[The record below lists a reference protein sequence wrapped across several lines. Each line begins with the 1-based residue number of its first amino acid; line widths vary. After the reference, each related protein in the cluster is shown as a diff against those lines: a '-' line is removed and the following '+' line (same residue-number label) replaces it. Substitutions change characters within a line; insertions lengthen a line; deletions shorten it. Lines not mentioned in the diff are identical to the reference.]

1 MDKKSVLKM
10 SLAEALLNGYS
21 FDELQEIYRKEQEEQ
36 EEKRKEEN
44 KMREAVKTARQA
56 AKSALLD
63 YAIVLG
69 VIKNNEEK
77 ADLDKTLE
85 AYMVDMEKNF
95 ETFKSLKKMN
105 NKVKLYNNM
114 PRFEEKVILNKENSL
129 DKFLT
134 DWLKTL

>member
-36 EEKRKEEN
+36 EEKRKEED

-69 VIKNNEEK
+69 VIENNEEK

-85 AYMVDMEKNF
+85 AYMVDMEKDF
-95 ETFKSLKKMN
+95 EILKSLKKMN
-105 NKVKLYNNM
+105 HKVKLYNTT
-114 PRFEEKVILNKENSL
+114 PKFNKEDSL
-129 DKFLT
+129 DKLLT

>member
-69 VIKNNEEK
+69 IIENNEEK
-77 ADLDKTLE
+77 ADLEETLE
-85 AYMVDMEKNF
+85 TYMVDMEKD
-95 ETFKSLKKMN
+95 FKSLKEIN
-105 NKVKLYNNM
+105 HEVKLYNNI
-114 PRFEEKVILNKENSL
+114 PRFEKKVILNEENSL

>member
-1 MDKKSVLKM
+1 MNKKSILEM
-10 SLAEALLNGYS
+10 SIAEAMAEGYS
-21 FDELQEIYRKEQEEQ
+21 LDEIQEAWKEQ
-36 EEKRKEEN
+36 EEKRKEED

-69 VIKNNEEK
+69 VIENNEEK
-77 ADLDKTLE
+77 ADLEETLE

-95 ETFKSLKKMN
+95 KSLKEMN
-105 NKVKLYNNM
+105 HKVKLYNNM
-114 PRFEEKVILNKENSL
+114 PRFEKKIILDEENSL

-134 DWLKTL
+134 NWLKTL

>member
-1 MDKKSVLKM
+1 MNKKSVLEM
-10 SLAEALLNGYS
+10 SIAEAMAEGYS
-21 FDELQEIYRKEQEEQ
+21 LDEIQEAWKEQ

-69 VIKNNEEK
+69 VIENNEEK

-85 AYMVDMEKNF
+85 AYMVNMEKD
-95 ETFKSLKKMN
+95 FKSLKEMN
-105 NKVKLYNNM
+105 HKVKLYNNM
-114 PRFEEKVILNKENSL
+114 PRFEKKVILNEENSL

>member
-1 MDKKSVLKM
+1 MSKKSVLEM
-10 SLAEALLNGYS
+10 SIAEAMAEGYS
-21 FDELQEIYRKEQEEQ
+21 LDEIQEAWKEQ

-44 KMREAVKTARQA
+44 KMREAVKTARQT

-95 ETFKSLKKMN
+95 ESLKEMN

-114 PRFEEKVILNKENSL
+114 PKFEEKVILNEENSL
-129 DKFLT
+129 DKFLA

>member
-1 MDKKSVLKM
+1 MNKKSVLEM
-10 SLAEALLNGYS
+10 SIAEAMAEGYS
-21 FDELQEIYRKEQEEQ
+21 LDEIQEAWKEQ
-36 EEKRKEEN
+36 EEKRKEED

-69 VIKNNEEK
+69 VIENNEEK
-77 ADLDKTLE
+77 ADLEETLE

-95 ETFKSLKKMN
+95 KSLKKMN
-105 NKVKLYNNM
+105 HEVKLYNNI
-114 PRFEEKVILNKENSL
+114 PRFEKKIILDEENSL

>member
-1 MDKKSVLKM
+1 MDKKSILEM
-10 SLAEALLNGYS
+10 NLAEAMEEGYS
-21 FDELQEIYRKEQEEQ
+21 LDEIQEAWKEQ

-69 VIKNNEEK
+69 VIENNEEK

-85 AYMVDMEKNF
+85 AYMVDMEKD
-95 ETFKSLKKMN
+95 FKSLKEMN

>member
-1 MDKKSVLKM
+1 MDKKSILEM
-10 SLAEALLNGYS
+10 SIAEAMAEGYS
-21 FDELQEIYRKEQEEQ
+21 LDEIQEAWKEQ
-36 EEKRKEEN
+36 EEKRKEED
-44 KMREAVKTARQA
+44 KMREAVQTARQA

-69 VIKNNEEK
+69 GIENNEEK

-85 AYMVDMEKNF
+85 AYMVDMEKDF
-95 ETFKSLKKMN
+95 EIFKSLKEMN
-105 NKVKLYNNM
+105 NKVKIYNSI

>member
-1 MDKKSVLKM
+1 MNKKSVLEM
-10 SLAEALLNGYS
+10 SLAEAMAEGYS
-21 FDELQEIYRKEQEEQ
+21 LDEIQEAWKEQ

-56 AKSALLD
+56 AKSAFLD

-69 VIKNNEEK
+69 VIENNEEK

-85 AYMVDMEKNF
+85 AYMVDMEKDF
-95 ETFKSLKKMN
+95 ETIKSLKEMN
-105 NKVKLYNNM
+105 HKVKLYNNM
-114 PRFEEKVILNKENSL
+114 PKFEEKVMLNKENSL

>member
-1 MDKKSVLKM
+1 MNKKSVLEM
-10 SLAEALLNGYS
+10 SIAEAMAEGYS
-21 FDELQEIYRKEQEEQ
+21 LDEIQEAWKEQ
-36 EEKRKEEN
+36 EEKRKEED

-69 VIKNNEEK
+69 VIENNEEK

-85 AYMVDMEKNF
+85 AYMVDMEKD
-95 ETFKSLKKMN
+95 FKSLKEMN

>member
-1 MDKKSVLKM
+1 MNKKSILEM
-10 SLAEALLNGYS
+10 SIAEAMAEGYS
-21 FDELQEIYRKEQEEQ
+21 LDEIQKAWKEQEG
-36 EEKRKEEN
+36 KRKEED

-69 VIKNNEEK
+69 VIENNEEK

-95 ETFKSLKKMN
+95 KSLKSLKEMN
-105 NKVKLYNNM
+105 HKVKLYNNM
-114 PRFEEKVILNKENSL
+114 PRFENKVILSEENSL

>member
-1 MDKKSVLKM
+1 MSKKSVLEM
-10 SLAEALLNGYS
+10 SIAEAMAEGYS
-21 FDELQEIYRKEQEEQ
+21 LDEIQEAWKEQ

-44 KMREAVKTARQA
+44 KMREAVKTARQT

-85 AYMVDMEKNF
+85 AYMVDMEKD
-95 ETFKSLKKMN
+95 FKSLKEMN

-114 PRFEEKVILNKENSL
+114 PKFEEKVILNEENSL

>member
-1 MDKKSVLKM
+1 MNKKSVLEM
-10 SLAEALLNGYS
+10 SIAEAMAEGYS
-21 FDELQEIYRKEQEEQ
+21 LDEIQEAWKEQ
-36 EEKRKEEN
+36 EEKRKEED

-69 VIKNNEEK
+69 AIENNEEK

-85 AYMVDMEKNF
+85 AYMVDMEKD
-95 ETFKSLKKMN
+95 FKSLKEMN

-134 DWLKTL
+134 DWIKTL

>member
-1 MDKKSVLKM
+1 MDKKSVLEM
-10 SLAEALLNGYS
+10 NLAEALLSGYS
-21 FDELQEIYRKEQEEQ
+21 FDEIQEAWKEQ

-69 VIKNNEEK
+69 VIENNEEK

-85 AYMVDMEKNF
+85 AYMVDMEKD
-95 ETFKSLKKMN
+95 FKSLKEMN
-105 NKVKLYNNM
+105 HKVKLYNNI
-114 PRFEEKVILNKENSL
+114 PRFEKKVILNEENSL

>member
-1 MDKKSVLKM
+1 MNKKSVLEM
-10 SLAEALLNGYS
+10 SIAEAMAEGYS
-21 FDELQEIYRKEQEEQ
+21 LDEIQEAWKEQ
-36 EEKRKEEN
+36 EEKRKEED

-69 VIKNNEEK
+69 AIENNEEK

-85 AYMVDMEKNF
+85 AYMVDMEKD
-95 ETFKSLKKMN
+95 FKSLKEMN
-105 NKVKLYNNM
+105 HKVKLYNNM

>member
-1 MDKKSVLKM
+1 MSKKSILEM
-10 SLAEALLNGYS
+10 SIAEAMAEGYS
-21 FDELQEIYRKEQEEQ
+21 LDEIQEAWKEQ

-69 VIKNNEEK
+69 VIENNEEK

-85 AYMVDMEKNF
+85 AYMVDMEKD
-95 ETFKSLKKMN
+95 FKSLKEMN

>member
-21 FDELQEIYRKEQEEQ
+21 FDELQEIYRKEQEE
-36 EEKRKEEN
+36 KRKEEN

-56 AKSALLD
+56 VKSALLD

-69 VIKNNEEK
+69 VIENNEEK
-77 ADLDKTLE
+77 ADLEETLE
-85 AYMVDMEKNF
+85 AYMIDMEKD
-95 ETFKSLKKMN
+95 FKSLKEMN
-105 NKVKLYNNM
+105 HEVKLYNIT
-114 PRFEEKVILNKENSL
+114 PKFEKKAISSKETSL
-129 DKFLT
+129 DKLLT

>member
-1 MDKKSVLKM
+1 MDKKSILEM
-10 SLAEALLNGYS
+10 SLAEAMAEGYS
-21 FDELQEIYRKEQEEQ
+21 LDEIQEAWKEQ

-69 VIKNNEEK
+69 VIENNEEK

-85 AYMVDMEKNF
+85 AYMVDMEKD
-95 ETFKSLKKMN
+95 FKSLKEMN

-114 PRFEEKVILNKENSL
+114 PRFEKKIMLDEENSL

-134 DWLKTL
+134 GWLKTL

>member
-69 VIKNNEEK
+69 VIENNEEK

-85 AYMVDMEKNF
+85 AYMVDMEKD
-95 ETFKSLKKMN
+95 FKSLKEMN

-114 PRFEEKVILNKENSL
+114 PRFEKKIILNKEDSL

>member
-1 MDKKSVLKM
+1 MNKKSVLEM
-10 SLAEALLNGYS
+10 SIAEAMAEGYS
-21 FDELQEIYRKEQEEQ
+21 LDEIQEAWKEQ

-69 VIKNNEEK
+69 AIENNEEK

-95 ETFKSLKKMN
+95 ETFKSLKEMN

-129 DKFLT
+129 DKLLM

>member
-1 MDKKSVLKM
+1 M
-10 SLAEALLNGYS
+10 SIAEAMAEGYS
-21 FDELQEIYRKEQEEQ
+21 LDEIQKAWKEQ
-36 EEKRKEEN
+36 EEKRKEED

-69 VIKNNEEK
+69 VIENNEEK

-85 AYMVDMEKNF
+85 AYMVDMEKDF
-95 ETFKSLKKMN
+95 ETFKSLKEMN

-114 PRFEEKVILNKENSL
+114 PRFEKKVILNEENSL

>member
-1 MDKKSVLKM
+1 MNKKSILEM
-10 SLAEALLNGYS
+10 SLAEAMAEGYS
-21 FDELQEIYRKEQEEQ
+21 LDEIQEAWKEQ
-36 EEKRKEEN
+36 EEKRKEED

-69 VIKNNEEK
+69 VIENNEEK

-85 AYMVDMEKNF
+85 AYMVDMEKD
-95 ETFKSLKKMN
+95 FKSLKEMN
-105 NKVKLYNNM
+105 HKVKLYNNM
-114 PRFEEKVILNKENSL
+114 PRFEKKVILNKEDSL

-134 DWLKTL
+134 DWLKAL

>member
-21 FDELQEIYRKEQEEQ
+21 FDELQEIYRKEQKEQ
-36 EEKRKEEN
+36 EEKREEEN

-69 VIKNNEEK
+69 VIENNEEK
-77 ADLDKTLE
+77 TDLDKTLE

-95 ETFKSLKKMN
+95 KSLKEMN
-105 NKVKLYNNM
+105 HKVKLYNNM
-114 PRFEEKVILNKENSL
+114 PRSEKKIILDEENSL

-134 DWLKTL
+134 DWLKIL

>member
-1 MDKKSVLKM
+1 MDKKSVLEM
-10 SLAEALLNGYS
+10 SIAEAMAEGYS
-21 FDELQEIYRKEQEEQ
+21 LDEIQEAWKEQ
-36 EEKRKEEN
+36 EEKRKEEDN
-44 KMREAVKTARQA
+44 LREAVKTARQA

-69 VIKNNEEK
+69 VIENNEEK

-95 ETFKSLKKMN
+95 KSLKEMN
-105 NKVKLYNNM
+105 HKVKLYNNM
-114 PRFEEKVILNKENSL
+114 PRFEKKVILNEENSL

>member
-1 MDKKSVLKM
+1 MNKKSVLEM
-10 SLAEALLNGYS
+10 NIAEAMAEGYS
-21 FDELQEIYRKEQEEQ
+21 LDEIQEAWKEQ
-36 EEKRKEEN
+36 EEKRKEED

-69 VIKNNEEK
+69 VIENNEEK

-85 AYMVDMEKNF
+85 AYMVDMEKD
-95 ETFKSLKKMN
+95 FKSLKEMN

>member
-1 MDKKSVLKM
+1 MNKKSILEM
-10 SLAEALLNGYS
+10 SLAEAMAGGYS
-21 FDELQEIYRKEQEEQ
+21 LDEIQEAWKEQ
-36 EEKRKEEN
+36 EEKRKEED

-69 VIKNNEEK
+69 VIENNEEK

-95 ETFKSLKKMN
+95 KSLKEMN
-105 NKVKLYNNM
+105 HKVKLYNNM
-114 PRFEEKVILNKENSL
+114 PKFEKKIILDEENSL

>member
-1 MDKKSVLKM
+1 MNKKSVLEM
-10 SLAEALLNGYS
+10 SLAEAMAEGYS
-21 FDELQEIYRKEQEEQ
+21 LDEIQEAWKEQ

-69 VIKNNEEK
+69 VIENNEEK

-85 AYMVDMEKNF
+85 AYMVDMEKD
-95 ETFKSLKKMN
+95 FKSLKEMN
-105 NKVKLYNNM
+105 HKVKLYNNM
-114 PRFEEKVILNKENSL
+114 PRFEKKVILNEENSL

>member
-1 MDKKSVLKM
+1 MNKKSILEM
-10 SLAEALLNGYS
+10 SLAEAMAEGYS
-21 FDELQEIYRKEQEEQ
+21 LDEIQEAWKEQ
-36 EEKRKEEN
+36 EEKRKEED

-69 VIKNNEEK
+69 VIENNEEK

-95 ETFKSLKKMN
+95 KSLKEIN
-105 NKVKLYNNM
+105 HEVKLYNNI
-114 PRFEEKVILNKENSL
+114 PRF
-129 DKFLT
+129 
-134 DWLKTL
+134 